1 MTMGEAEADSPRT
14 EGDRNSLVGERG
26 ERLAWIFGSSRSGST
41 WLLRMLS
48 QLRSVVPIDDPHIG
62 HHLGVWR
69 PIPLA
74 WATAEELPE
83 LKTLSDYKR
92 DKRDYFFSDR
102 YRETWEPALRDLL
115 RARFDAQAAEDA
127 AARRIDDPLVVVKEP
142 ASHVSD
148 VLLHLFPGSMLVW
161 LLRDGRDVVDSWL
174 DAYREGTWA
183 ADGGAYPVSQEGRLA
198 MIRWQSSVWL
208 KRTEVM
214 QRTFAALDPSQR
226 LLVRYEELREHPGVA
241 LERIC
246 ELLGIE
252 EEHERIYAV
261 ANANLYERVP
271 VGERG
276 EGREIRRAAPGGWRE
291 SMSADEVAA
300 MHAILTPKLTELGYI
315 ARPPAPTG
323 DPGRLRPTRAA

>member
-1 MTMGEAEADSPRT
+1 MGDGAVGPDPGEATDSLI
-14 EGDRNSLVGERG
+14 GDAG

-48 QLRSVVPIDDPHIG
+48 QLRSVVPIDDPHVG

-83 LKTLSDYKR
+83 LKTLDDYKR
-92 DKRDYFFSDR
+92 DKRDYLFSDR
-102 YRETWEPALRDLL
+102 YRDTWEPALRDLI
-115 RARFDAQAAEDA
+115 RARFEAQAGEDA
-127 AARRIDDPLVVVKEP
+127 SARRIDDPIVVVKEP

-148 VLLHLFPGSMLVW
+148 RLLGLFPASKLIW

-183 ADGGAYPVSQEGRLA
+183 TEGGAYPVSPEGRLA
-198 MIRWQSSVWL
+198 MIRWQASVWL

-214 QRTFAALDPSQR
+214 QRTFAELDPSQR
-226 LLVRYEELREHPGVA
+226 LLVRYEDLREHPGQA

-246 ELLGIE
+246 GLLAITE
-252 EEHERIYAV
+252 DRDRVYAV

-276 EGREIRRAAPGGWRE
+276 EGREIRRATPGGWRE
-291 SMSADEVAA
+291 SMTGEEIEA
-300 MHAILTPKLTELGYI
+300 MHRILAPKLTELGYI
-315 ARPPAPTG
+315 VRPPAPAG
-323 DPGRLRPTRAA
+323 DPRVSRTRAA

>member
-148 VLLHLFPGSMLVW
+148 VLLGIFPGSKLVW

-183 ADGGAYPVSQEGRLA
+183 TEGGAYPVSEEGRLA

-208 KRTEVM
+208 RRTEVM
-214 QRTFAALDPSQR
+214 QRTFDALEPSHR
-226 LLVRYEELREHPGVA
+226 LLVRYEDLREHPGVA

-246 ELLGIE
+246 ELFGIE
-252 EEHERIYAV
+252 EEPERIYAV

-276 EGREIRRAAPGGWRE
+276 EGREIRRAAPGGWTE

-315 ARPPAPTG
+315 EHPPAPAG
-323 DPGRLRPTRAA
+323 DPHRLRPTRAA